1 VTAQCSVCV
10 VWAWTQEQ
18 RPPSPSAWPRASRTS
33 APASWSTRRG
43 TLEAPGQG
51 RLAALDG
58 EAGRSSAEIAL
69 DSFADYNAR

>member
-43 TLEAPGQG
+43 TLEAP
-51 RLAALDG
+51 
-58 EAGRSSAEIAL
+58 AGRSSAEIAL